1 MQKNPI
7 NWKVFT
13 VLLIGSI
20 IGIIGVIPYS
30 LTLQSDILQEVPM
43 PMPFIITIS
52 ILQSIILFLIVILLG
67 LIISKKIGFGTP
79 IIEGFFQKKNIIPQ
93 IKSISGISIIFGLIV
108 GFLIVIGDY
117 IFGLIGS
124 TDLTQIMEIPPPWQG
139 FLVSFYGGINEEIL
153 LRLFFM
159 SLLIFIFSKI
169 RKSDLKKPGPII
181 IWIAIILSSVLFGLA
196 HIPIAASITKIT
208 PVYIAR
214 ALLLNGIGGIAYG
227 WLYWKKGLESSI
239 IAHFTSDLILHVIIP
254 FLLI

>member
-1 MQKNPI
+1 M
-7 NWKVFT
+7 
-13 VLLIGSI
+13 
-20 IGIIGVIPYS
+20 
-30 LTLQSDILQEVPM
+30 
-43 PMPFIITIS
+43 
-52 ILQSIILFLIVILLG
+52 
-67 LIISKKIGFGTP
+67 
-79 IIEGFFQKKNIIPQ
+79 
-93 IKSISGISIIFGLIV
+93 
-108 GFLIVIGDY
+108 IVIGDY

-139 FLVSFYGGINEEIL
+139 FIVSFYGGINEEML
-153 LRLFFM
+153 LRVFFM

-254 FLLI
+254 FLVI